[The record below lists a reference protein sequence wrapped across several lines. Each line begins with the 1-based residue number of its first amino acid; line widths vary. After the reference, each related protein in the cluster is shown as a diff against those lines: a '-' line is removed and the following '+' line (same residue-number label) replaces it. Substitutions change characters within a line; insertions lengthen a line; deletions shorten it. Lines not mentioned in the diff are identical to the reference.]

1 VVSGAAVRGTRPV
14 RRRGLGTVLVHGR
27 GWCSRWGDA
36 SRAAERELVEETG
49 LQFLTLV
56 GPYHRRGFEFLNHG
70 APQAQVEE
78 FFAARTTTTDLSV
91 EGWTDLERR
100 AMTAW
105 RWWSVHELRN
115 HEVRYFPDNLIDLV
129 LEADRLV

>member
-1 VVSGAAVRGTRPV
+1 M
-14 RRRGLGTVLVHGR
+14 
-27 GWCSRWGDA
+27 
-36 SRAAERELVEETG
+36 
-49 LQFLTLV
+49 
-56 GPYHRRGFEFLNHG
+56 
-70 APQAQVEE
+70 EE